1 MVKWSFAWA
10 ALIALAPAAAFAQQP
25 VKVSIEIEN
34 LSKEQ
39 GDRLRGAL
47 SGLAGVG
54 EIAVAGGKVTISL
67 KEEATLKLSEIEAKL
82 AELKQDPEKKLKI
95 LVEKIRL
102 IGRVEISCTG
112 DDIKLHGALK
122 KIAKLKDLSIKGAGV
137 FACSADSSG
146 VTVGEIVK
154 AIAKAGANGEAESEA
169 AVTDLT
175 WFGPPK
181 PDAKPKPDKKPG
193 KG

>member
-1 MVKWSFAWA
+1 MAKWGVCA
-10 ALIALAPAAAFAQQP
+10 ALVAFAPPALAFAQEP

-39 GDRLRGAL
+39 GDRLRGSLA
-47 SGLAGVG
+47 GLAGVG
-54 EIAVAGGKVTISL
+54 EIAVAGGKVTISV
-67 KEEATLKLSEIEAKL
+67 KEEKTLKLSEIEAKL

-95 LVEKIRL
+95 LVDKILL
-102 IGRVEISCTG
+102 IGRVEIACKG

-122 KIAKLKDLSIKGAGV
+122 KIAKLKDLSAKGGGV
-137 FACSADSSG
+137 FGCSADTSG

-154 AIAKAGANGEAESEA
+154 AIAKAGGTADGESEG

-181 PDAKPKPDKKPG
+181 ADAKPKPDKKPG